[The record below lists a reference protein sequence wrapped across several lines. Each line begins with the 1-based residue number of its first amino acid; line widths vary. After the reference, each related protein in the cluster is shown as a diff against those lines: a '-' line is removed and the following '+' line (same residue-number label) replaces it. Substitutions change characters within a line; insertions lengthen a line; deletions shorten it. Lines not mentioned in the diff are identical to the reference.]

1 MEVVIRRVSLAT
13 VSVDCS
19 TEREA
24 IRLVSEAINKNAK
37 IPFKPLSTEV
47 AVVKDDMVYT
57 PVIKDI
63 KEDDGLT
70 EDEGSDIHFGNIFK

>member
-24 IRLVSEAINKNAK
+24 IRLVSEAINKNMK

-57 PVIKDI
+57 PVVRDI
-63 KEDDGLT
+63 KEEDGLA
-70 EDEGSDIHFGNIFK
+70 EDEGPGIHFETFFK